1 MKAAFIGL
9 GVMGY
14 PMAGHLA
21 RYLGELAVFNR
32 SADKSSRWVAEHQ
45 SNSVTTATGALIDVV
60 KGKDLLV
67 LCVGND
73 DDVRSLLTGPEGILN
88 ALAPGAM
95 VVDHSTVSADVSR
108 EMHAAALACGRHF
121 IDAPVSGGQQ
131 GAMNGKLTVMCG
143 GDEAAFARVE
153 PALRS
158 YAREVRL
165 MGPSGSGQ
173 LTKMVNQIC
182 ITGLIQSLSEALN
195 FARNAGLDGDRVV
208 QVLSKGAGQSWQM
221 ENRYRTMLDGQFE
234 HGFAVDL
241 MRKDLGICFD
251 EARRNGSSLP
261 VAGLVDQFYARV
273 QHMGGG
279 RWDTSSL
286 IRLLEAMSAPVK
298 DE

>member
-1 MKAAFIGL
+1 MKAAFVGL

-21 RYLGELAVFNR
+21 RHLGELSVFNR
-32 SADKSSRWVAEHQ
+32 SSEKSDRWSAEYG
-45 SNSVTTATGALIDVV
+45 SASVKTNTGTLKDVV
-60 KGKDLLV
+60 SGKELLV

-73 DDVRSLLTGPEGILN
+73 DDVRSLLTGQHGILGE
-88 ALAPGAM
+88 LAPGAI

-108 EMHAAALACGRHF
+108 DMHAAALACGRHF

-131 GAMNGKLTVMCG
+131 GAINGKLTVMCG

-182 ITGLIQSLSEALN
+182 IAGLIQSLSEALN
-195 FARNAGLDGDRVV
+195 FARNAGLDGERVV

-221 ENRYRTMLDGQFE
+221 ENRYRTMLEGHFE

-261 VAGLVDQFYARV
+261 VAGLVDQFYASV
-273 QHMGGG
+273 QKMGGG

-286 IRLLEAMSAPVK
+286 IRLLETTTLSR
-298 DE
+298 